1 MRQPGEPAYLGRD
14 AAWLQNGDIRDKS
27 RVRCRLARRKRARF
41 TSRTAQLIALQVQAH
56 QLGEPADVGRD
67 RACQA
72 CPAPKKKHVTGR
84 RVRQMRPIEVYGHT
98 LTGQL
103 IVAEVQL
110 LQLRQLSDL
119 GRDGV
124 LKMEVRSQ
132 TTSTI
137 GSVTNAC
144 KRRVRG
150 THWPAGCAGG

>member
-1 MRQPGEPAYLGRD
+1 MLVGIVPA
-14 AAWLQNGDIRDKS
+14 
-27 RVRCRLARRKRARF
+27 KRAQHRKKS
-41 TSRTAQLIALQVQAH
+41 TSLEGEFAKCGQLKVM
-56 QLGEPADVGRD
+56 D
-67 RACQA
+67 
-72 CPAPKKKHVTGR
+72 
-84 RVRQMRPIEVYGHT
+84 T

-103 IVAEVQL
+103 IVVEVQL

-132 TTSTI
+132 TPSTI
-137 GSVTNAC
+137 GSVTNA